1 MLSLVQ
7 ELEAFASS
15 EALTDLL
22 VLKGEAAN
30 LPSSSSGWQ
39 QFKNLL
45 DVKEVERL
53 LAAFVIL
60 VSLCSNCDAASR
72 IVWRCC
78 ASDRAAMRLFL
89 PSRSRCLVQP

>member
-45 DVKEVERL
+45 DVKEVGRL
-53 LAAFVIL
+53 LCNFVVPL
-60 VSLCSNCDAASR
+60 YSNYDASR
-72 IVWRCC
+72 TVWRCC
-78 ASDRAAMRLFL
+78 ASDPVAMRWFL
-89 PSRSRCLVQP
+89 Q